1 MQKHSTM
8 RSLLALMVADGP
20 MQKIGTIT
28 PTKPDQV
35 LEVHHPKATVSAELT
50 LVVIQMSH
58 IHDFWKCR
66 FKGQCHR
73 CSYTCRRNQGEW
85 TQDAIHPLRCL
96 LYGQCGDSLRTERCY
111 QFFIASSSEIMQYGL
126 PYKSLWNYINSSTP
140 NYAGIIS
147 TSINFYNTT
156 DYPYLNLA
164 AIDCRELD
172 GLASIMKEINSKYT
186 LSENIDP
193 ENIQHLDAFSPNL
206 FYDMEAYVDSL
217 YPSGYLLDQFKNQL
231 KLTVKAAGHTDY
243 AYSFLY
249 YKKHL

>member
-1 MQKHSTM
+1 MGNVEP
-8 RSLLALMVADGP
+8 AY
-20 MQKIGTIT
+20 
-28 PTKPDQV
+28 
-35 LEVHHPKATVSAELT
+35 ELKDVT
-50 LVVIQMSH
+50 
-58 IHDFWKCR
+58 
-66 FKGQCHR
+66 
-73 CSYTCRRNQGEW
+73 N
-85 TQDAIHPLRCL
+85 
-96 LYGQCGDSLRTERCY
+96 
-111 QFFIASSSEIMQYGL
+111 FFIASSSEIMQYGL
-126 PYKSLWNYINSSTP
+126 PYKSLWNYLNSSTP

-156 DYPYLNLA
+156 PVPYLNLA

-243 AYSFLY
+243 AYSVLY
-249 YKKHL
+249 YKKTFIEIKNYCGLSISDPSQNNVAIKGREKTGWWKATH